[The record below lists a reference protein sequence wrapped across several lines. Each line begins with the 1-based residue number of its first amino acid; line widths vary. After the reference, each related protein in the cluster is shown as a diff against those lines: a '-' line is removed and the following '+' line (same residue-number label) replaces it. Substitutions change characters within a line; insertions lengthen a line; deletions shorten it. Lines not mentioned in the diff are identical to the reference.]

1 MLEQRG
7 QQRVAQGGEGEVTP
21 GQLSDGRVAVI
32 GLVAQESQLVFV
44 MATAIDPAGV
54 GEHGAGLANQVQRH
68 VGQGDIFLEDGGVA
82 APFANALAQNQAG
95 IA

>member
-1 MLEQRG
+1 
-7 QQRVAQGGEGEVTP
+7 
-21 GQLSDGRVAVI
+21 
-32 GLVAQESQLVFV
+32 

-82 APFANALAQNQAG
+82 TPFANALTQNQAG
-95 IA
+95 VAQAQQVAKRRIGTNSNALHKSVLPAYMWFTAWGRT